1 MYSDLNQAR
10 RFKRANGIKDWS
22 PVKGNTCPPEKYSTN
37 EKFEVFLL
45 SCWNEAEK
53 PTVQQG
59 KKWLN
64 HILTLTGRPNINNN
78 HRLEYASVID
88 LLQGMRAEPRWKQY
102 QVEGAEP
109 LTKEMVKRILTATV
123 FGDDGEIDAVRL
135 RNKTIAGCML
145 TLGLHTSDIQAI
157 TDKDVMELPDY
168 IDRDGVRRPKIIIG
182 PFRKTKQHWKNVYNT
197 IGCGCRNYHDPT
209 DEGSVVV
216 SIFILSA

>member
-1 MYSDLNQAR
+1 M
-10 RFKRANGIKDWS
+10 
-22 PVKGNTCPPEKYSTN
+22 
-37 EKFEVFLL
+37 EVFLL
-45 SCWNEAEK
+45 SCWEEAEK

-78 HRLEYASVID
+78 HRQEYASVID

-109 LTKEMVKRILTATV
+109 LTKEMVKRILSATI
-123 FGDDGEIDAVRL
+123 FQDNGEFDAVRL

-145 TLGLHTSDIQAI
+145 TLGLHTSDVQAI
-157 TDKDVMELPDY
+157 TDKDVMDLPDY
-168 IDRDGVRRPKIIIG
+168 LDRDGVRRPKIIIG
-182 PFRKTKQHWKNVYNT
+182 PFRKTKQHWKSVYNT
-197 IGCGCRNYHDPT
+197 IGCGCRHYHDPT

-216 SIFILSA
+216 SIFILNYVNSSLLHKFS